1 MRSPVVVL
9 ALAVM
14 AGGLALTSVPASAQP
29 GATRPAEPAAPPDLR
44 ALRQRTEERFRI
56 VEIRGGMILIPTSD
70 KAGVR
75 TIDVNDGS
83 VLLDGAAVTGREL
96 RDRLG
101 RDADLVAQLSFLDA
115 NGRRA
120 FFAAA
125 TANVPSPEPEAPAA
139 PAPPASPDEPGW
151 REAARVHHGGA
162 RIRIGGDVVVGKD
175 EAVNDVVVIL
185 GSARVEGLVE
195 SSVVAVGGS
204 VVLGPTARVRGEVTS
219 IGGRIDRDPGAVVEG
234 ESNEIGFSGPHFGP
248 LFHARPW
255 REWRWFVAP
264 FDGGPRGTVDLLT
277 TLVRLGLAALFAA
290 IVTAV
295 APGAVRR
302 VSDRAAAEPWRAGL
316 VGLAAELLFV
326 PLLVLTVAVLAISII
341 GIPLLLLVPFGL
353 IVVGLAFVLGLAG
366 AGRAL
371 GTWVARRAGGAA
383 PGMLTSLVI
392 GLAVIWALTV
402 VARFAG
408 LVGPPV
414 GLFVAILL
422 VAGFLIEYVAWTV
435 GLGAVILS
443 RFGRRR
449 TSPAV
454 PDLSDALA

>member
-1 MRSPVVVL
+1 MRSPVVAV

-14 AGGLALTSVPASAQP
+14 ASGLALTSVPASAERE
-29 GATRPAEPAAPPDLR
+29 GTRPAEAAPPDLR

-56 VEIRGGMILIPTSD
+56 VEIRGGMILIPRSD
-70 KAGVR
+70 AAGVR
-75 TIDVNDGS
+75 TIDVNDGR
-83 VLLDGAAVTGREL
+83 VLLDGTAVTGREL

-115 NGRRA
+115 EGCRA

-125 TANVPSPEPEAPAA
+125 TAGIPSPESEAPGAPGRPALPDVSGWPKAA
-139 PAPPASPDEPGW
+139 WG
-151 REAARVHHGGA
+151 RHGGA
-162 RIRIGGDVVVGKD
+162 RVRIGGDVIVGRD
-175 EAVNDVVVIL
+175 EAVSDVVVVL
-185 GSARVEGLVE
+185 GSARVDGLVE

-204 VVLGPTARVRGEVTS
+204 VVLGPTARVRGDVTS
-219 IGGRIDRDPGAVVEG
+219 IGGGVECDPGAVLEG
-234 ESNEIGFSGPHFGP
+234 ESNEIAFSGPHLGP
-248 LFHARPW
+248 LLRVRPW
-255 REWRWFVAP
+255 RDWRWVIAP
-264 FDGGPRGTVDLLT
+264 FDGRPRGTVDLLT

-290 IVTAV
+290 IVAAV
-295 APGAVRR
+295 APGAVRG

-353 IVVGLAFVLGLAG
+353 IAVGLAFVLGLAG

-371 GTWVARRAGGAA
+371 GTCVARRVGGAA
-383 PGMLTSLVI
+383 PGMAASLVL
-392 GLAVIWALTV
+392 GLAVIWALTA
-402 VARFAG
+402 VARFVG
-408 LVGPPV
+408 LLGPPA
-414 GLFVAILL
+414 GFFVAGLL
-422 VAGFLIEYVAWTV
+422 VAGFLVEYVAWTV

-449 TSPAV
+449 SAPAGPGFSGAV
-454 PDLSDALA
+454 A